1 MLSYYVD
8 VTENIMTRVAAAL
21 GWCHAGAHAFAV
33 VVVTKHYHEAVS
45 VATSTQN
52 KCMFATPLPT
62 SDKQV
67 KSGNDT
73 AMTS

>member
-1 MLSYYVD
+1 MLSYYAD
-8 VTENIMTRVAAAL
+8 LTENIMTRVAAAL

-33 VVVTKHYHEAVS
+33 VVVTEAVS